1 MNNYVPYH
9 IHDELSLLD
18 SVTNFKEYVD
28 KAVEYKMNAIAC
40 TNHGNVYKW
49 IERLLYCK
57 EKGIKYIHGC
67 EVYLTETLDEKIR
80 DNYHTVL
87 LAKNQ
92 EGLKELHTL
101 LDLSTH
107 PSHIYYKNRISFDE
121 FLNISD
127 NIIKTSACLASPLQK
142 LDEDNPYYD
151 KLAKHYDFFEIQYH
165 NCEEQKEFNRK
176 LYKLSKKYN
185 KPLIAGTDTHSINE
199 YKAECRYIRQLSKNI
214 TFSNEDTFDLTFK
227 SYEELV
233 EMFKEQNCL
242 PMDVVLEAIENTN
255 KIADMCEEIKLDTSF
270 KYPIL
275 SKDDEKTLI
284 DRVEKM
290 YKDKVDKGIIDGTN
304 EKYKENLKEEL
315 RVFKKLNMMSF
326 MLFMSEMMEWCEE
339 NNIPTC
345 PCRGSVGGSTLAYIT
360 GITDVDP
367 IRWGTIFSRFAN
379 EDRLEIGD
387 IDVDFSPDQR
397 ELVYNYIIN
406 RFGQEK
412 TAYILSIGTVSDKGT
427 IDDIGRA
434 LDKKYKDKGLESP
447 YSLDQVKIIKKEYEE
462 NPEETRLKYSEL
474 FYYFDGILNSVVSQS
489 VHPAGIVASPVTL
502 TDNYGTFWKDGM
514 KILQIDMEEVHE
526 VSLVKYDILGLKN
539 IGIIKDCCEYA
550 DIPYPKSYNINF
562 NDDNVWE
569 DMVKYPYGIFQ
580 FESDYSNKLLKQFN
594 PHKIN
599 DMNLVNA
606 SLRPSGESYRDSL
619 IAGIPNK
626 NPSEIIDNLLKQ
638 NNGYLVFQ
646 EDTIAFLQDICGLSG
661 SDADNIRRAIGRKQR
676 DRLEKAMPQI
686 LEGYCSKSSKPR
698 DIAEKEAQEFLQII
712 ENSAN
717 YQFGKNHAT
726 GYSMI
731 GYYCAY
737 LRYYYPLEFTCAYLN
752 NAANNEDF
760 VNGEKLAKLL
770 GIKLQSPKFGYSKAE
785 YFFNKETN
793 TIYKGVGSI
802 KYLNEQKANI
812 LYELSQ
818 SKKYET
824 FTDILYDAK
833 EIDNRCLEILIKLGY
848 FSEFGCI
855 SKLLKVFELYKSKG
869 NKKTMSKTKDI
880 ELYMTYKEL
889 AEKNATKETAKVLT
903 MDYHLFIRDIELSL
917 EDTEDDII
925 ELIRNEIEYTGGFN
939 KVAYKQMDKNACFIS
954 DLKVFRY
961 DVLIELFCFYSGNVK
976 VFKMNKQLYNQCP
989 FVTGEVLYLYGFIPK
1004 KRKKNNTI
1012 DYYITDFEVA

>member
-9 IHDELSLLD
+9 IHDQLSLLD
-18 SVTNFKEYVD
+18 SVTDFKEYVD
-28 KAVEYKMNAIAC
+28 KAVEYNMKAIAC

-101 LDLSTH
+101 LDLSTQ

-255 KIADMCEEIKLDTSF
+255 KIADMCEEIKLNTSF

-290 YKDKVDKGIIDGTN
+290 YKDKVDKGIIDGNN

-489 VHPAGIVASPVTL
+489 VHPAGIVASPITL

-539 IGIIKDCCEYA
+539 IGIIKDCCKYA

-606 SLRPSGESYRDSL
+606 SLRPSGETYRDNL

-686 LEGYCSKSSKPR
+686 LEGYCSKSNKPR

-818 SKKYET
+818 SKNYET
-824 FTDILYDAK
+824 FTDVLYDAK

-855 SKLLKVFELYKSKG
+855 SKLLKVFELYKNKG

-889 AEKNATKETAKVLT
+889 AERNATKETAKVLT
-903 MDYHLFIRDIELSL
+903 MDYHSFIRDIELSL
-917 EDTEDDII
+917 EDGEDDII

-976 VFKMNKQLYNQCP
+976 VFKMNKPLYNQCP

-1004 KRKKNNTI
+1004 KRKKSNTI

>member
-28 KAVEYKMNAIAC
+28 KAVEYNMKAIAC

-57 EKGIKYIHGC
+57 EKRIKYIHGC

-165 NCEEQKEFNRK
+165 NCEEQKEFNKK

-185 KPLIAGTDTHSINE
+185 KPLIVGTDTHSINK

-233 EMFKEQNCL
+233 KMFKEQNCL

-255 KIADMCEEIKLDTSF
+255 KIAGMCEEIKLDTSF

-290 YKDKVDKGIIDGTN
+290 YKDKVDRGIIDGNN
-304 EKYKENLKEEL
+304 ERYKENLKEEL

-345 PCRGSVGGSTLAYIT
+345 PCRGSVGGSTLAYII

-447 YSLDQVKIIKKEYEE
+447 YSLDQVKIIKEEYEE

-539 IGIIKDCCEYA
+539 IGIIKDCCKYA
-550 DIPYPKSYNINF
+550 NIPYPKSYNINF
-562 NDDNVWE
+562 DDNKVWE
-569 DMVKYPYGIFQ
+569 DMIKYPYGIFQ
-580 FESDYSNKLLKQFN
+580 FESEYANKLLREFK

-606 SLRPSGESYRDSL
+606 CLRPSGESYRDNL
-619 IAGIPNK
+619 IAKIPNK
-626 NPSEIIDNLLKQ
+626 NPSEIIDKLLKD

-646 EDTIAFLQDICGLSG
+646 EDTIAFLQNICGLSG

-686 LEGYCSKSSKPR
+686 LEGYCSKSNKPR
-698 DIAEKEAQEFLQII
+698 DISEKEAQEFLQII
-712 ENSAN
+712 EDSAD
-717 YQFGKNHAT
+717 YQFGKNHST
-726 GYSMI
+726 GYSII

-818 SKKYET
+818 SKNYET

-848 FSEFGCI
+848 FSEFGSI

-903 MDYHLFIRDIELSL
+903 MDYHLFIRDVELSL
-917 EDTEDDII
+917 EDTKDDII

-939 KVAYKQMDKNACFIS
+939 KVPYKQMDKNACFIS
-954 DLKVFRY
+954 DLKIFKYNIEV
-961 DVLIELFCFYSGNVK
+961 ELFCFYSGNVK
-976 VFKMNKQLYNQCP
+976 TFKMDKQLYNQCP
-989 FVTGEVLYLYGFIPK
+989 FVMGEVLYLYGFIPK
-1004 KRKKNNTI
+1004 KRKKKNTT

>member
-9 IHDELSLLD
+9 IHDQLSLLD
-18 SVTNFKEYVD
+18 SVTDFKEYVD
-28 KAVEYKMNAIAC
+28 KAVEYNMKAIAC

-107 PSHIYYKNRISFDE
+107 PSHVYYKNRISFDE

-142 LDEDNPYYD
+142 LDEGNPYYD

-185 KPLIAGTDTHSINE
+185 KPLIVGTDTHSINE

-233 EMFKEQNCL
+233 KMFKEQNCL
-242 PMDVVLEAIENTN
+242 PMDVILEAIENTN

-284 DRVEKM
+284 DRIEKM
-290 YKDKVDKGIIDGTN
+290 YKDKVDRGIIDGNN

-315 RVFKKLNMMSF
+315 RVFKKLNMISF
-326 MLFMSEMMEWCEE
+326 MLFMSEMMEWCEK

-345 PCRGSVGGSTLAYIT
+345 PCRGSVGGSTLAYII

-447 YSLDQVKIIKKEYEE
+447 YPLDQVKIIKEEYEE

-550 DIPYPKSYNINF
+550 NIPYPKSYNIDF

-580 FESDYSNKLLKQFN
+580 FESDYANKLLRQFN
-594 PHKIN
+594 PHRIN

-606 SLRPSGESYRDSL
+606 SLRPSGESYRDNL

-686 LEGYCSKSSKPR
+686 LEGYCSKSNKPR
-698 DIAEKEAQEFLQII
+698 DVAEKEAQEFLQII
-712 ENSAN
+712 EDSAN

-824 FTDILYDAK
+824 FTDVLFDTK

-855 SKLLKVFELYKSKG
+855 SKLFKVFKLYKNKG
-869 NKKTMSKTKDI
+869 NKKTMSKTKDV

-889 AEKNATKETAKVLT
+889 AERNATKETAKVLN
-903 MDYHLFIRDIELSL
+903 MDYHSFIRDVELSL
-917 EDTEDDII
+917 EDVEDDVI
-925 ELIRNEIEYTGGFN
+925 ELIKNEIEYTGGFN

-954 DLKVFRY
+954 DLKIFKY
-961 DVLIELFCFYSGNVK
+961 NIEIELFCFYSGNVK
-976 VFKMNKQLYNQCP
+976 TFKMDKQLYNQCP
-989 FVTGEVLYLYGFIPK
+989 FVMGEVLYLYGFIPK
-1004 KRKKNNTI
+1004 KRKKNNTV

>member
-9 IHDELSLLD
+9 IHDQLSLLD
-18 SVTNFKEYVD
+18 SVTDFKEYVD
-28 KAVEYKMNAIAC
+28 KAVEYNMKAIAC

-49 IERLLYCK
+49 VERLLYCK

-185 KPLIAGTDTHSINE
+185 KPLIVGTDTHSINE

-233 EMFKEQNCL
+233 KMFKEQNCL

-284 DRVEKM
+284 DRIEKM
-290 YKDKVDKGIIDGTN
+290 YKDKVDRGIIDGNN

-315 RVFKKLNMMSF
+315 RVFKKLNMISF
-326 MLFMSEMMEWCEE
+326 MLFMSEMMEWCEK

-345 PCRGSVGGSTLAYIT
+345 PCRGSVGGSTLAYII

-447 YSLDQVKIIKKEYEE
+447 YSLDQVKIIKEEYEE

-550 DIPYPKSYNINF
+550 NIPYPKSYNIDF

-580 FESDYSNKLLKQFN
+580 FESDYANKLLRQFN
-594 PHKIN
+594 PHRIN

-606 SLRPSGESYRDSL
+606 SLRPSGESYRDNL
-619 IAGIPNK
+619 IARIPNK

-686 LEGYCSKSSKPR
+686 LEGYCSKSNKPR

-824 FTDILYDAK
+824 FTDVLFDAK

-855 SKLLKVFELYKSKG
+855 SKLFKVFKLYKNKG

-889 AEKNATKETAKVLT
+889 AERNATKETAKVLN
-903 MDYHLFIRDIELSL
+903 MDYHSFIRDVELSL
-917 EDTEDDII
+917 EDVEDDVI
-925 ELIRNEIEYTGGFN
+925 ELIKNEIEYTGGFN

-954 DLKVFRY
+954 DLKIFKYNIEV
-961 DVLIELFCFYSGNVK
+961 ELFCFYSGNAK
-976 VFKMNKQLYNQCP
+976 IFKMDKQLYNQCP
-989 FVTGEVLYLYGFIPK
+989 FVIGEVLYLYGFIPK
-1004 KRKKNNTI
+1004 KRKKNNTV

>member
-9 IHDELSLLD
+9 IHDQLSLLD
-18 SVTNFKEYVD
+18 SVTDFKEYVD
-28 KAVEYKMNAIAC
+28 KAVEYNMKAIAC

-107 PSHIYYKNRISFDE
+107 PSHVYYKNRISFDE

-142 LDEDNPYYD
+142 LDEGNPYYD

-185 KPLIAGTDTHSINE
+185 KPLIVGTDTHSINE

-233 EMFKEQNCL
+233 KMFKEQNCL
-242 PMDVVLEAIENTN
+242 PMDVILEAIENTN

-284 DRVEKM
+284 DRIEKM
-290 YKDKVDKGIIDGTN
+290 YKDKVDRGIIDGNN

-315 RVFKKLNMMSF
+315 RVFKKLNMISF
-326 MLFMSEMMEWCEE
+326 MLFMSEMMEWCEK

-345 PCRGSVGGSTLAYIT
+345 PCRGSVGGSTLAYII

-447 YSLDQVKIIKKEYEE
+447 YSLDQVKIIKEEYEE
-462 NPEETRLKYSEL
+462 SPEETRLKYSEL

-550 DIPYPKSYNINF
+550 NIPYPKSYNIDF

-580 FESDYSNKLLKQFN
+580 FESDYANKLLRQFN
-594 PHKIN
+594 PHRIN

-606 SLRPSGESYRDSL
+606 SLRPSGESYRDNL

-686 LEGYCSKSSKPR
+686 LEGYCSKSNKPR
-698 DIAEKEAQEFLQII
+698 DVAEKEAQEFLQII
-712 ENSAN
+712 EDSAN

-824 FTDILYDAK
+824 FTDVLFNTK

-855 SKLLKVFELYKSKG
+855 SKLFKVFKLYKNKG
-869 NKKTMSKTKDI
+869 NKKTMSKTKDV

-889 AEKNATKETAKVLT
+889 AERNATKETAKVLN
-903 MDYHLFIRDIELSL
+903 MDYHSFIRDVELSL
-917 EDTEDDII
+917 EDVEDDVI
-925 ELIRNEIEYTGGFN
+925 ELIKNEIEYTGGFN

-954 DLKVFRY
+954 DLKIFKY
-961 DVLIELFCFYSGNVK
+961 NIEIELFCFYSGNVK
-976 VFKMNKQLYNQCP
+976 TFKMDKQLYNQCP
-989 FVTGEVLYLYGFIPK
+989 FVMGEVLYLYGFIPK
-1004 KRKKNNTI
+1004 KRKKNNTV

>member
-9 IHDELSLLD
+9 IHDQLSLLD
-18 SVTNFKEYVD
+18 SVTDFKEYVD
-28 KAVEYKMNAIAC
+28 KAVEYNMKAIAC

-49 IERLLYCK
+49 IERFLYCK

-107 PSHIYYKNRISFDE
+107 PSHVYYKNRISFDE

-142 LDEDNPYYD
+142 LDEGNPYYD

-185 KPLIAGTDTHSINE
+185 KPLIVGTDTHSINE

-233 EMFKEQNCL
+233 KMFKEQNCL

-284 DRVEKM
+284 DRIEKM
-290 YKDKVDKGIIDGTN
+290 YKDKVDRGIIDGNN

-315 RVFKKLNMMSF
+315 RVFKKLNMISF
-326 MLFMSEMMEWCEE
+326 MLFMSEMMEWCEK

-345 PCRGSVGGSTLAYIT
+345 PCRGSVGGSTLAYII

-447 YSLDQVKIIKKEYEE
+447 YSLDQVKIIKEEYEE

-550 DIPYPKSYNINF
+550 NIPYPKSYNIDF

-580 FESDYSNKLLKQFN
+580 FESDYANKLLRQFN
-594 PHKIN
+594 PHRIN

-606 SLRPSGESYRDSL
+606 SLRPSGESYRDNL

-686 LEGYCSKSSKPR
+686 LEGYCSKSNKPR

-712 ENSAN
+712 EDSAN

-802 KYLNEQKANI
+802 KYLNGQKANI

-824 FTDILYDAK
+824 FTDVLFDTK
-833 EIDNRCLEILIKLGY
+833 EIGNRCLEILIKLGY

-855 SKLLKVFELYKSKG
+855 SKLLKVFELYKDKG

-889 AEKNATKETAKVLT
+889 AERNATKETAKVLN
-903 MDYHLFIRDIELSL
+903 MDYHSFIRDVELSL
-917 EDTEDDII
+917 EDVEDDVI
-925 ELIRNEIEYTGGFN
+925 ELIKNEIEYTGGFN

-954 DLKVFRY
+954 DLKIFKYNIEV
-961 DVLIELFCFYSGNVK
+961 ELFCFYSGNAK
-976 VFKMNKQLYNQCP
+976 IFKMDKQLYNQCP
-989 FVTGEVLYLYGFIPK
+989 FVMGEVLYLYGFIPK
-1004 KRKKNNTI
+1004 KRKKNNI
-1012 DYYITDFEVA
+1012 VDYYITDFEVA

>member
-9 IHDELSLLD
+9 IHDQLSLLD
-18 SVTNFKEYVD
+18 SVTDFKEYVD
-28 KAVEYKMNAIAC
+28 KAVEYNMKAIAC

-49 IERLLYCK
+49 VERLLYCK

-185 KPLIAGTDTHSINE
+185 KPLIVGTDTHSINE

-233 EMFKEQNCL
+233 KMFKEQNCL

-284 DRVEKM
+284 DRIEKM
-290 YKDKVDKGIIDGTN
+290 YKDKVDRGIIDGNN

-315 RVFKKLNMMSF
+315 RVFKKLNMISF
-326 MLFMSEMMEWCEE
+326 MLFMSEMMEWCEK

-345 PCRGSVGGSTLAYIT
+345 PCRGSVGGSTLAYII

-447 YSLDQVKIIKKEYEE
+447 YSLDQVKIIKEEYEE

-550 DIPYPKSYNINF
+550 NIPYPKSYNIDF

-580 FESDYSNKLLKQFN
+580 FESDYANKLLRQFN
-594 PHKIN
+594 PHRIN

-606 SLRPSGESYRDSL
+606 SLRPSGESYRDNL

-686 LEGYCSKSSKPR
+686 LEGYCSKSNKPR

-824 FTDILYDAK
+824 FTDVLFDAK

-855 SKLLKVFELYKSKG
+855 SKLFKVFKLYKNKG

-889 AEKNATKETAKVLT
+889 AERNATKETAKVLN
-903 MDYHLFIRDIELSL
+903 MDYHSFIRDVELSL
-917 EDTEDDII
+917 EDVEDDVI
-925 ELIRNEIEYTGGFN
+925 ELIKNEIEYTGGFN

-954 DLKVFRY
+954 DLKIFKYNIEV
-961 DVLIELFCFYSGNVK
+961 ELFCFYSGNAK
-976 VFKMNKQLYNQCP
+976 IFKMDKQLYNQCP
-989 FVTGEVLYLYGFIPK
+989 FVMGEVLYLYGFIPK
-1004 KRKKNNTI
+1004 KRKKNNTV